1 MKVNLSLPKL
11 ILSVL
16 FAGGTLW
23 LLLSQR
29 VPVWIYVCFGY
40 QLGAEPNTESAVQL
54 LRIVCTFIAGSATAT
69 MAMVALQPLCA
80 LLFPRLYRG
89 FRHILLIIAG
99 VTAASML
106 LAYPVSFFTNPYVGS
121 VLLESSLITAAFLL
135 LFLAERFSKQLLD
148 VFRCFQK
155 AAT

>member
-23 LLLSQR
+23 LLLSLR

-80 LLFPRLYRG
+80 LLLPRAYRG
-89 FRHILLIIAG
+89 YKSVLLIVSDVA
-99 VTAASML
+99 VASML
-106 LAYPVSFFTNPYVGS
+106 LAYLVSFFTNPYIGG
-121 VLLESSLITAAFLL
+121 VLLESSLLTAAFLL
-135 LFLAERFSKQLLD
+135 LFLAETYSRRLSALFRRFE
-148 VFRCFQK
+148 RRR
-155 AAT
+155 T